1 MEKRYF
7 HQNGSLIWANLTV
20 SLVRDKS
27 SGEPKYFIAVIEDIT
42 ERKRLEEQ
50 LRQSQKLEAIGRLAG
65 GVAHDFNNLLTV
77 INGYGDL
84 LLQHYSENDP
94 LRRDVEQIRKA
105 GERAASLTRQLLAFS
120 RQQILQ
126 PRILDLNTVVI
137 DMEKMLRRLIGE
149 HIELITQPEPGLG
162 LIKADLGQIEQ
173 IILNLAVNAR
183 DAMLQGGRL
192 VIETANV
199 LLDQAYTSQHIDVK
213 PGPYVMLAV
222 SDTGSGMDA
231 DTVSHIFEPFFTT
244 KEVGQGT
251 GLGLATIYGIVGQSG
266 GHIRVYSK
274 IGWGTTFKIYF
285 PQLQESRLVPEPG
298 SVHIAS

>member
-1 MEKRYF
+1 
-7 HQNGSLIWANLTV
+7 
-20 SLVRDKS
+20 
-27 SGEPKYFIAVIEDIT
+27 
-42 ERKRLEEQ
+42 
-50 LRQSQKLEAIGRLAG
+50 
-65 GVAHDFNNLLTV
+65 
-77 INGYGDL
+77 
-84 LLQHYSENDP
+84 
-94 LRRDVEQIRKA
+94 
-105 GERAASLTRQLLAFS
+105 
-120 RQQILQ
+120 
-126 PRILDLNTVVI
+126 LDLNAVVI

-149 HIELITQPEPGLG
+149 HIELITRPEPSLG

-173 IILNLAVNAR
+173 IILNLAINAR

-192 VIETANV
+192 IIETANV
-199 LLDQAYTSQHIDVK
+199 ILDQAYTSQHVDVK

-222 SDTGSGMDA
+222 SDTGNGMDA

-285 PQLQESRLVPEPG
+285 PQLQENMLVAEPG
-298 SVHIAS
+298 SIRIAS